1 MQSGAKLRIA
11 GLSVKLKPEE
21 TSEESKKLI
30 GLDNAGVLAENDTSS
45 YIAFADYKNK
55 AAEGLSDED
64 KAKPVLGTVQ
74 TAPYAATSPLSGI
87 TVKETSSSDDEYLFG
102 DAIGSVDANGNPVV
116 TAEDIL
122 AESLTEDNATRYKYS
137 KSGAISFS
145 FDQLIST
152 YNKNNEGS
160 LPAETDIPVVRV
172 AGGDTSG
179 IEKYLDIITNG
190 GYSEAKALND
200 SQDIDAA
207 HVTAEVNVYEWNKD
221 KKAFVRSD
229 SAKPSIV
236 INKVGTNAMSYRA
249 TTEYDN
255 GRGRFSLITVTFRE
269 AGGEYKVHVP
279 VIVRRILE
287 IDYTATLNYGT
298 VFKQSEYSSLGNDAH
313 ILESF
318 GNSVTALITYKYNSA
333 YGSSTE
339 YGWDSYLAAGGS
351 MGEAEKNIS
360 FSSALPSGTMLSLVD
375 CMTGKVYTHTLD
387 GSSTVALSEFK
398 DSKGTT
404 HYKNKWLSELMKVTA
419 SEATDGRWVKCLS
432 NDDPKATARDKSGD
446 AYRLAGEGDA
456 TLQKYNL
463 TVAKTS
469 GKEIQPKENFYL
481 VINVPINN
489 ETENLT
495 ANGYIG
501 GSVSCGDVPVSI
513 NHTLRPDSNRDNHEN
528 TASTYSFLSG
538 YTHRLSDKSPD
549 KPDSAGDI
557 HTMTPTQKAELGGRY
572 INVKV
577 QDDITF
583 NSNQNY
589 NDKDS
594 LYYKLD
600 ISLRQHETS
609 GNETSNYFATGTE
622 GTARMYV
629 MIGKDYYYF
638 ESGEWKKSGD
648 KKEASVIPWA
658 AKAENKGE
666 MSLTLKDGDKA
677 LDLAGIRA
685 IAKSQGSGFTIV
697 TEMEIHLS
705 ELAYKESIMGSL
717 SSGKNE
723 YTQLNY
729 RSVLAV
735 IEESLSYSSTTASE
749 NGKVH
754 YYRAEWGSSVI
765 TYSANDIMQLGIN
778 CSELDTADGNIETT
792 GTYSLDD
799 VVNADDKID
808 TADRIVYSLRLYRR
822 TTTGGSYEQVSDP
835 EKYMRVGC
843 MQLDN
848 LTTATESGGKHY
860 FTWTDTKTNGVFET
874 AESAGRRFKVNI
886 PVEVFTDNVE
896 TENHT
901 FANYRLVLTAE
912 LYKGDVRIDYP
923 FNSRITAG
931 SGDSGS
937 LEDHS
942 DYVTYTLTRIATDEL
957 INIQAG
963 TGN

>member
-1 MQSGAKLRIA
+1 ML
-11 GLSVKLKPEE
+11 
-21 TSEESKKLI
+21 
-30 GLDNAGVLAENDTSS
+30 
-45 YIAFADYKNK
+45 
-55 AAEGLSDED
+55 
-64 KAKPVLGTVQ
+64 
-74 TAPYAATSPLSGI
+74 
-87 TVKETSSSDDEYLFG
+87 
-102 DAIGSVDANGNPVV
+102 
-116 TAEDIL
+116 
-122 AESLTEDNATRYKYS
+122 
-137 KSGAISFS
+137 
-145 FDQLIST
+145 
-152 YNKNNEGS
+152 
-160 LPAETDIPVVRV
+160 
-172 AGGDTSG
+172 
-179 IEKYLDIITNG
+179 
-190 GYSEAKALND
+190 
-200 SQDIDAA
+200 
-207 HVTAEVNVYEWNKD
+207 
-221 KKAFVRSD
+221 
-229 SAKPSIV
+229 
-236 INKVGTNAMSYRA
+236 
-249 TTEYDN
+249 
-255 GRGRFSLITVTFRE
+255 TVTFRE

-298 VFKQSEYSSLGNDAH
+298 VFKTSEYESLGTNAH

-333 YGSSTE
+333 FGASTE

-351 MGEAEKNIS
+351 MGEADKSVS
-360 FSSALPSGTMLSLVD
+360 FSTALPKGTMLSLVD
-375 CMTGKVYTHTLD
+375 CLTGKVYTAVHD
-387 GSSTVALSEFK
+387 GSKSIDLSRFK
-398 DSKGTT
+398 DSSGKA
-404 HYKNKWLSELMKVTA
+404 YKNRWMSELMEVTA
-419 SEATDGRWVKCLS
+419 SKAVDGRWVMCE
-432 NDDPKATARDKSGD
+432 PKDYTNATARDKFGV
-446 AYRLAGEGDA
+446 AYRLAGEDDA
-456 TLQKYNL
+456 ALQKYNL
-463 TVAKTS
+463 TVAKAS
-469 GKEIQPKENFYL
+469 GKEIQPEESFYL

-489 ETENLT
+489 ETEKRT

-513 NHTLRPDSNRDNHEN
+513 NHTLRPDSKSDNHEN

-538 YTHRLSDKSPD
+538 YTHLLSDKSPD

-557 HTMTPTQKAELGGRY
+557 HTMTPTQKAGLGGRY

-583 NSNQNY
+583 NSSQNY
-589 NDKDS
+589 NDKDR

-600 ISLRQHETS
+600 INLRQHETS

-629 MIGKDYYYF
+629 MIGNDYYYF

-648 KKEASVIPWA
+648 KREASVIPWA
-658 AKAENKGE
+658 ATAKNKGE
-666 MSLTLKDGDKA
+666 MSLTLKDGGKA

-735 IEESLSYSSTTASE
+735 REESLSYSSTTASE

-835 EKYMRVGC
+835 EKYMRVSC

-886 PVEVFTDNVE
+886 PVEVFTDDVE
-896 TENHT
+896 KKNHI

-937 LEDHS
+937 LDDHS

-957 INIQAG
+957 INIPAG